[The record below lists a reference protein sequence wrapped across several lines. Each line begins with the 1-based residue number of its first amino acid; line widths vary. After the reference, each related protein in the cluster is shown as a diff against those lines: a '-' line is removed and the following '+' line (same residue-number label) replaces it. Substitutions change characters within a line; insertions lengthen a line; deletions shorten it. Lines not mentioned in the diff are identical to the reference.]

1 MNKYFKESN
10 INHNIYS
17 SNDSINNEKYYGDL
31 IESRFNKNYTNIYG
45 KKPNDMKTYSNKVI
59 DKDNLEFFTAKE
71 AIEKKESKIDKSKWK
86 TDDLH
91 NDNIAN
97 GDLLDYQFGEM
108 KFDSKGEISHNGN
121 DNAMGLFDI
130 RDKRTYG
137 IVDEDKMTHNNMVPE
152 FKLKGN
158 YGLSPDDEKH
168 LNDTFTRKLNLFTGS
183 LNSLDYRKKT
193 ERKPLFAPVPGLS
206 NIYDSPVKTESYK
219 GRYIPGRERRNE
231 KPFQEVKVTP
241 GLNLGYNE
249 VGIQGFHDL
258 YRAMPRNIDQTR
270 TLNNPKITYNNPMG
284 GQLVKKVVKEERLK
298 KNDYLEHFSQVDA
311 DNILYGEYETEG
323 INGFYAPG
331 GGSRSVDPVVYKRRP
346 DRFKYYGDERMIET
360 SAYRN
365 KPANYGSIDK
375 RNLATI
381 NRGTKDTT
389 YAGHLQSNQGHIIGG
404 EVESSRE
411 QYLHDGPTNVTDNK
425 QNYTVNYSNITPNP
439 TKRNT
444 YNYEDNGITT
454 GDNRNYTINY
464 KNQTPNPTKR
474 NTYNYEDNG
483 ITTGDNKNY
492 AINYSNII
500 PDPTRRNTY
509 NVNDSGNT
517 TGDNRNYTINYK
529 NQTPDPTRRN
539 TYNVNDS
546 GNTSGYSRNY
556 IINYSN
562 LTPNPTNRDMYKVV
576 DSNKLATGI
585 PRNYIINYELATPDP
600 TDRDIHKVKDIF
612 SHAKGHND
620 NYVINYELAT
630 PDPTNR
636 DIHKV
641 KDSFTSAKGHDNNYV
656 INYELATPDPTD
668 RDIHKV
674 KDSFR
679 GAKGHDNNYVINYE
693 LATPDPTDRDIHK
706 VKDSFSGAKGYNQ
719 SRSRLDANNSRQNI
733 IKDKCTIKPHGPV
746 KCNYEKIPTMEN
758 TIMTSSYHKLQINR
772 ELYPDIDQKVAGMDY
787 PQIYDKQTL
796 PNDEFHFNSYV
807 LDNLQGNPYV
817 NDTQL
822 KSEYVLDDEIY

>member
-108 KFDSKGEISHNGN
+108 KFDSTGEISHNGD

-137 IVDEDKMTHNNMVPE
+137 IIDEDKMTHNNMVPE

-206 NIYDSPVKTESYK
+206 NIYGSPVKTESYK

-231 KPFQEVKVTP
+231 KPFQEVRVTP

-365 KPANYGSIDK
+365 KPANYGSVDK

-404 EVESSRE
+404 EVESSKE

-425 QNYTVNYSNITPNP
+425 QNYTVNYSNITP
-439 TKRNT
+439 
-444 YNYEDNGITT
+444 E
-454 GDNRNYTINY
+454 
-464 KNQTPNPTKR
+464 PTKR

-585 PRNYIINYELATPDP
+585 SKNYI
-600 TDRDIHKVKDIF
+600 
-612 SHAKGHND
+612 
-620 NYVINYELAT
+620 
-630 PDPTNR
+630 
-636 DIHKV
+636 
-641 KDSFTSAKGHDNNYV
+641 
-656 INYELATPDPTD
+656 
-668 RDIHKV
+668 
-674 KDSFR
+674 
-679 GAKGHDNNYVINYE
+679 INYE

-787 PQIYDKQTL
+787 PQIYDKQIL

>member
-31 IESRFNKNYTNIYG
+31 IESRFNKSYTNIYG
-45 KKPNDMKTYSNKVI
+45 KKPNDMKTYSDKVI

-108 KFDSKGEISHNGN
+108 KFDSNGEISHNGN

-137 IVDEDKMTHNNMVPE
+137 IVDEDKMTHNNMVPK

-193 ERKPLFAPVPGLS
+193 ERKPLFSPVPGLS
-206 NIYDSPVKTESYK
+206 NIYGSPVKTESYK

-231 KPFQEVKVTP
+231 KPFQEVRVTP

-331 GGSRSVDPVVYKRRP
+331 GGLRSVDPVVYKRRP

-365 KPANYGSIDK
+365 KPANYGFVDK

-404 EVESSRE
+404 EVESSKE

-425 QNYTVNYSNITPNP
+425 QNYAVNYSDITP
-439 TKRNT
+439 
-444 YNYEDNGITT
+444 D
-454 GDNRNYTINY
+454 
-464 KNQTPNPTKR
+464 PTKR

-630 PDPTNR
+630 PDPT
-636 DIHKV
+636 
-641 KDSFTSAKGHDNNYV
+641 
-656 INYELATPDPTD
+656 D

-693 LATPDPTDRDIHK
+693 LMTPGPTDRDIHK
-706 VKDSFSGAKGYNQ
+706 VKDSFSSAKGYNQ

-758 TIMTSSYHKLQINR
+758 TLMTSSYHKLQINR

>member
-45 KKPNDMKTYSNKVI
+45 KKPNDMKTYSDKVI

-108 KFDSKGEISHNGN
+108 KFDSNGEISHNGD

-137 IVDEDKMTHNNMVPE
+137 IIDEDKMTHNNMVPK

-193 ERKPLFAPVPGLS
+193 ERKPLFSPVPGLS
-206 NIYDSPVKTESYK
+206 NIYGSPVKTESYK

-231 KPFQEVKVTP
+231 KPFQEVRVTP

-298 KNDYLEHFSQVDA
+298 KNDNLEHFSQVDA

-331 GGSRSVDPVVYKRRP
+331 GGLRSVDPVVYKRRP

-360 SAYRN
+360 SAYHN
-365 KPANYGSIDK
+365 KPANYGFVDK

-404 EVESSRE
+404 EVESSKE

-425 QNYTVNYSNITPNP
+425 QNYAVNYSDITPDP

-500 PDPTRRNTY
+500 PDPTKRNTY

-585 PRNYIINYELATPDP
+585 PKNYVVNYELATPDP
-600 TDRDIHKVKDIF
+600 TDRDIHKVSDIF
-612 SHAKGHND
+612 SH
-620 NYVINYELAT
+620 
-630 PDPTNR
+630 
-636 DIHKV
+636 
-641 KDSFTSAKGHDNNYV
+641 AKGHDNNYV
-656 INYELATPDPTD
+656 INYELMTPGPTD

-674 KDSFR
+674 KDSF
-679 GAKGHDNNYVINYE
+679 
-693 LATPDPTDRDIHK
+693 T
-706 VKDSFSGAKGYNQ
+706 SAKGYNQ

>member
-31 IESRFNKNYTNIYG
+31 IESRFNKSYTNIYG
-45 KKPNDMKTYSNKVI
+45 KKPNDMKTYSDKVI

-108 KFDSKGEISHNGN
+108 KFDSNGEISHNGN

-137 IVDEDKMTHNNMVPE
+137 IVDEDKMTHNNMVPK

-193 ERKPLFAPVPGLS
+193 ERKPLFSPVPGLS
-206 NIYDSPVKTESYK
+206 NIYGSPVKTESYK

-231 KPFQEVKVTP
+231 KPFQEVRVTP

-284 GQLVKKVVKEERLK
+284 GQLVKKVVKKERLK
-298 KNDYLEHFSQVDA
+298 KNDNLEHFSQVDA

-331 GGSRSVDPVVYKRRP
+331 GGLRSVDPVVYKRRP

-365 KPANYGSIDK
+365 KPANYGFVDK

-404 EVESSRE
+404 EVESSKE

-425 QNYTVNYSNITPNP
+425 QNYAVNYSDITP
-439 TKRNT
+439 
-444 YNYEDNGITT
+444 D
-454 GDNRNYTINY
+454 
-464 KNQTPNPTKR
+464 PTKR

-620 NYVINYELAT
+620 NYVINYDLAT
-630 PDPTNR
+630 PN
-636 DIHKV
+636 
-641 KDSFTSAKGHDNNYV
+641 
-656 INYELATPDPTD
+656 PTD

-693 LATPDPTDRDIHK
+693 LMTPGPTDRDIHK